1 MADIAL
7 YPSSRHLLP
16 QGRLELVITEERF
29 IRMLKQSLAEER
41 SFALCMLNEFETHDD
56 VKKIPAIATEAKIID
71 FNTDNNGLLS
81 IVAEGVQLIRI
92 LAIEVDDDGLLHGTC
107 QPHLVWPAVDITPAT
122 ECLAEKLRLFYQTMP
137 EIGAL
142 YPTPDYRSATWVCM
156 RWLEVLPL
164 EVHYKQLLLTQET
177 VTLAT
182 RFLLK
187 LLDTD
192 AAPSSE
198 TA

>member
-7 YPSSRHLLP
+7 YPSSKHLLP
-16 QGRLELVITEERF
+16 EGRLELSITEERF
-29 IRMLKQSLAEER
+29 IRMIKQSLAGER
-41 SFALCMLNEFETHDD
+41 CFALCMLNEFETHDD
-56 VKKIPAIATEAKIID
+56 VKKIPAIATEAKIVD
-71 FNTDNNGLLS
+71 FNADENGLLS
-81 IVAEGVQLIRI
+81 IIVEGVRLIRI
-92 LAIEVDDDGLLHGTC
+92 LSIEIDEDGLLHGPS
-107 QPHLVWPAVDITPAT
+107 QAHPQWPEAEIDDKTA
-122 ECLAEKLRLFYQTMP
+122 CLADKLELFYHTMP
-137 EIGAL
+137 EVGAL
-142 YPTPDYRSATWVCM
+142 FPTPNLHSLTWVCL

-192 AAPSSE
+192 AEPSTE
-198 TA
+198 LA

>member
-7 YPSSRHLLP
+7 YPSSKHLLP

-29 IRMLKQSLAEER
+29 IRMIKQSLNDER

-56 VKKIPAIATEAKIID
+56 VKKIPAIATEAKIVD
-71 FNTDNNGLLS
+71 FNADENGLLS
-81 IVAEGVQLIRI
+81 IIAEGVQLIRI
-92 LAIEVDDDGLLHGTC
+92 LAIEVDQDGLLHGTC
-107 QPHLVWPAVDITPAT
+107 QPHPTWPDIHIDSKTM
-122 ECLAEKLRLFYQTMP
+122 CLADKLKMFYQTMP
-137 EIGAL
+137 ELGAL
-142 YPTPDYRSATWVCM
+142 YPTPNYHNVTWVCQ
-156 RWLEVLPL
+156 RWLEILPL
-164 EVHYKQLLLTQET
+164 EAHYKQLLLTQET
-177 VTLAT
+177 VSLTI

-192 AAPSSE
+192 DEPSSE